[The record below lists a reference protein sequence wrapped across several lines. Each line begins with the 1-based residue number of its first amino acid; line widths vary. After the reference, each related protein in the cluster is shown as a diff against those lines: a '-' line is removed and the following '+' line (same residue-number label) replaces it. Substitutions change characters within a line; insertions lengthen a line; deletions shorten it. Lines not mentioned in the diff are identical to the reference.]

1 MVRRFL
7 SVIFLDLDGTIMVN
21 PFESAV
27 WPVVL
32 SELSV
37 RSGVTVDKL
46 YQMIATENRQRQDDP
61 ACGAVKA
68 MDWDDI
74 VQTVAARLGTKVNA
88 NCEALVRQYAATHS
102 AILDQGDHIL
112 KKLRQEH
119 RALVVA
125 TKGLR
130 KYQQPVLDALGLTPH
145 FRAILTPDTH
155 NALKKNPAFFGEWAK
170 KSSVT
175 IMVGDNY
182 DDDVRT
188 PVSEGFKTV
197 WKHEP
202 IGVDPQLAHADP
214 FTRARN
220 FPYRPDQ
227 TARPDAIIASLQE
240 LPALVKRWETAWM
253 GHAAP

>member
-7 SVIFLDLDGTIMVN
+7 SVIFFDLDGTIMVN

-27 WPVVL
+27 WPVIL
-32 SELSV
+32 SDLSV
-37 RSGVTVDKL
+37 RTGISVERL
-46 YQMIATENRQRQDDP
+46 YKIIANENRRRQDNPNCP
-61 ACGAVKA
+61 AVQA

-74 VQTVAARLGTKVNA
+74 VQTVATRLGTSISSS
-88 NCEALVRQYAATHS
+88 CEQLVRQHATTHS
-102 AILDQGDHIL
+102 SILDQGDQVL
-112 KKLRQEH
+112 KQLGQEH

-130 KYQQPVLDALGLTPH
+130 KYQQPVLDALGLTRS

-155 NALKKNPAFFGEWAK
+155 NALKKNPAFFGDWPR
-170 KSSVT
+170 KSQVT
-175 IMVGDNY
+175 IMVGDSY
-182 DDDVRT
+182 EDDVRT

-197 WKHEP
+197 WKHVE
-202 IGVDPQLAHADP
+202 IGTHPQLAHADP

-240 LPALVKRWETAWM
+240 LPALVNQWETAWM
-253 GHAAP
+253 GHRG

>member
-7 SVIFLDLDGTIMVN
+7 SVIFFDLDGTLMIN

-37 RSGVTVDKL
+37 RAGVSVERLYKL
-46 YQMIATENRQRQDDP
+46 IIAENRQRQDDP
-61 ACGAVKA
+61 NCPAVKS

-74 VQTVAARLGTKVNA
+74 VQTVAARLGTAVSA
-88 NCEALVRQYAATHS
+88 QCETLVREHAATHS
-102 AILDQGDHIL
+102 SILDQGDQIL
-112 KKLRQEH
+112 KQLGQEN
-119 RALVVA
+119 RALLVA

-130 KYQQPVLDALGLTPH
+130 RYQQPVLDALGLTRY

-155 NALKKNPAFFGEWAK
+155 NVLKKDPAFFGDWPK
-170 KSSVT
+170 KSQLTV
-175 IMVGDNY
+175 MVGDSY
-182 DDDVRT
+182 EDDVRT
-188 PVSEGFKTV
+188 PVSEGFKVV
-197 WKHEP
+197 WKHTP
-202 IGVDPQLAHADP
+202 IGLHHTLAHADP

-220 FPYRPDQ
+220 FPYKPDQ

-240 LPALVKRWETAWM
+240 LPAIVKRWETAWM
-253 GHAAP
+253 GHG